1 VLLGVELTRPAG
13 LQVREG
19 RARTSSCWPS
29 VARGATRISIDNI
42 DAAVAPEIFFI

>member
-1 VLLGVELTRPAG
+1 
-13 LQVREG
+13 
-19 RARTSSCWPS
+19 